1 MTDVPVAKPVSSHVK
16 QKTTF
21 PLTLRIISNYYEPI
35 NGFVLNATGKV
46 NSPTSKLNSFPYYVS
61 IVKTLPAN
69 RSARSSPPITTMR
82 V

>member
-21 PLTLRIISNYYEPI
+21 PLTLRIIYKNDEPM

-61 IVKTLPAN
+61 IVKTHPAN
-69 RSARSSPPITTMR
+69 QFVRSSPPITTMK